1 MSTAITYEILTKLV
15 NMSVT
20 ASIAV
25 AAILLIRLL
34 LKKAPKVYSYLLWF
48 IVLFRL
54 LCPVSVSSDMSL
66 MRFLDTPVTEEGM
79 IEYIPSDYSGQNA
92 MIPESLLSGKIFNS
106 NGIMSD
112 GTASDGMISSETALS
127 GADSYDME
135 DAQNTESFADSANL
149 LEVMAGMGTVLWSIG
164 IAAMVLYSTVSLVL
178 LKRKLIGSVEIE
190 KNIYRAD
197 HIVSPFVIGIFRP
210 RIYLPSNLSE
220 SEREYI
226 LLHEKHH
233 IKRCDHIFKLVF
245 YTVLCVYWFNPIIWL
260 AFYLFVKDMEMS
272 CDEAVMSRMTSDIR
286 ADYSQSLL
294 CLATGRRIISGTP
307 LAFGEGNTGDRIKN
321 VLNWKKPKTWVAA
334 AAVLLCAVTAVCL
347 ITNPKADASE
357 NDGQKLD
364 INGSINPQND
374 NVVMDQP
381 NDIDGEEDYI
391 SEYYTAVD
399 KALREAVI
407 EHNKEYSMP
416 ADFSCA
422 SFLVFSYEENK
433 DEDTGE
439 VVSETFYGRSLYK
452 DMNLGEEGITEV
464 VTVTLTLEVTL
475 SEDGEGGYVVEECRD
490 LTRDDFMQEGFLDEK
505 FPGVWLG
512 GEFTGTDIL
521 DFSSYDKILAMDC
534 HAQAVEYG
542 NLDTDAIIDGL
553 VTYMTDIP
561 MEFSNPRD
569 YINGFYMEYREILL
583 YGPYTLDYADR
594 YRRSGAEDLKM
605 AILDCAV
612 EDIEEIF
619 STLLYAYDENF
630 VPYSYTSEFSGEEAE
645 LQRAEEELR
654 EQIEN
659 MRRLEEEL
667 LEQTEIEALQREE
680 AELQAQLEQL
690 QREEEILQEQ
700 IAREQAERIRS
711 EMQEIPDFLFTMVWP
726 TVSYEISQTFGER
739 QHYSGE
745 TLFSDH
751 INIAGEQGDLIYA
764 AFDGTVE
771 TIGFTADYG
780 NYIVILSDNEIR
792 TRYGHLQSVDVTEGA
807 SVTAGDVIGTMG
819 KTGRATGYC
828 LHFAITDHNEPVDPL
843 GGLLVICP

>member
-1 MSTAITYEILTKLV
+1 MIYEVLSYLLSDLV
-15 NMSVT
+15 NMSIK
-20 ASIAV
+20 ASIVFAV
-25 AAILLIRLL
+25 IVLIRLL
-34 LKKAPKVYSYLLWF
+34 LKKAPKIYSYLLWF

-54 LCPVSVSSDMSL
+54 ICPVSVSSAVSL
-66 MRFLDTPVTEEGM
+66 MGLFDTSVAEEKVTEYISPDYNYNDYFSLSSIEGPFPVM
-79 IEYIPSDYSGQNA
+79 YKTFFPQTIGNVPAVIP
-92 MIPESLLSGKIFNS
+92 PEGVKMVSFDLSATMHRLLKWGPVFW
-106 NGIMSD
+106 G
-112 GTASDGMISSETALS
+112 
-127 GADSYDME
+127 
-135 DAQNTESFADSANL
+135 
-149 LEVMAGMGTVLWSIG
+149 IG
-164 IAAMVLYSTVSLVL
+164 IATMVLYSTISLVL

-190 KNIYRAD
+190 KNIYKAD

-210 RIYLPSNLSE
+210 RIYLPSDLSE

-245 YTVLCVYWFNPIIWL
+245 YMVLCVYWFNPIIWL

-294 CLATGRRIISGTP
+294 CLATGRHMISGVP
-307 LAFGEGNTGDRIKN
+307 LAFGEGNTKSRIKN

-334 AAVLLCAVTAVCL
+334 IAVLLCTVAAVCL

-357 NDGQKLD
+357 NDGMVSDGIDPQD
-364 INGSINPQND
+364 INVTMN
-374 NVVMDQP
+374 QP
-381 NDIDGEEDYI
+381 EDIGAAGMEEDYI

-407 EHNKEYSMP
+407 EHNKEYSLP

-452 DMNLGEEGITEV
+452 DMNLSEEGITEV
-464 VTVTLTLEVTL
+464 VTVTLTLAVTL

-505 FPGVWLG
+505 FPGVWQG
-512 GEFTGTDIL
+512 GEFTETDIL
-521 DFSSYDKILAMDC
+521 YFPVYDDILAMDC

-542 NLDTDAIIDGL
+542 ELDTDAIIDSL

-569 YINGFYMEYREILL
+569 YISGFYMEYRELLL

-612 EDIEEIF
+612 DDLEEIY
-619 STLLYAYDENF
+619 SSLIYVYDENF
-630 VPYSYTSEFSGEEAE
+630 VPYSYTSSSAGEEAELREQLEE
-645 LQRAEEELR
+645 LQRAEEELW
-654 EQIEN
+654 
-659 MRRLEEEL
+659 
-667 LEQTEIEALQREE
+667 
-680 AELQAQLEQL
+680 
-690 QREEEILQEQ
+690 
-700 IAREQAERIRS
+700 EQAEAERAHS
-711 EMQEIPDFLFTMVWP
+711 EMQEIPDFLSTMVWP

-745 TLFSDH
+745 TVFVDH
-751 INIAGEQGDLIYA
+751 INIAGEQGDQIYA
-764 AFDGTVE
+764 AFDGVVE
-771 TIGFTADYG
+771 TVGYTADYG
-780 NYIVILSDNEIR
+780 NYIVILSDSEIR
-792 TRYGHLQSVDVTEGA
+792 TRYGHLQSADVTEGA
-807 SVTAGDVIGTMG
+807 SVAAGDVIGTMG